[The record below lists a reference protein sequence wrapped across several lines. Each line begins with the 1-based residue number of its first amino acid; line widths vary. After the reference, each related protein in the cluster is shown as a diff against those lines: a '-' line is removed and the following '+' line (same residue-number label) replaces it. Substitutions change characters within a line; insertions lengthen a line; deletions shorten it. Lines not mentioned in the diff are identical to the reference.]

1 MSEVDFGPA
10 KLAIPDGW
18 NETGREGERI
28 TFLSDDKL
36 EHVTISYRHFPRNP
50 SFAEF
55 EALCEQRLTT
65 ERGALDDGFLEQ
77 RGPSQTDDGFNLIFF
92 GGDRATARMF
102 SGLLIVVVDTLLA
115 IYVEGFDM
123 EPARHQ
129 QSFMAFAQGWSL
141 IPRSAS

>member
-65 ERGALDDGFLEQ
+65 ERGALDDGF
-77 RGPSQTDDGFNLIFF
+77 NLIFF